1 MATASICAKL
11 KNGQDA
17 SCAAPVRRYY
27 QQTVVINKDDIDPDS
42 IVISVPTSL
51 APDCAY
57 TVEFSLKDG
66 TTGYKFIGSE
76 NGSTYKGYFD
86 KTLSDLGYAQYTHNA
101 QLLVVGADEATKCIL
116 DSLGKGNYVVA
127 YQFADGTV
135 EIYGLEYGLTAGDY
149 TYDVQEG
156 GGGTPIIL
164 SSRETAPERYVP
176 LVYKSGTPGGETA
189 DFDSA
194 FANGA
199 PSV

>member
-1 MATASICAKL
+1 MAIASICGTL

-17 SCAAPVRRYY
+17 SCVAPVRRYF
-27 QQTVVINKDDIDPDS
+27 QQAVVINQDDIDQTTVD
-42 IVISVPTSL
+42 ITVPT
-51 APDCAY
+51 AENPTCAY
-57 TVEFSLKDG
+57 NVAFSLKEG
-66 TTGYKFIGSE
+66 KTGYRFAGSE

-86 KTLSDLGYAQYTHNA
+86 KSVSDLGFVQYKHNS
-101 QLLVVGADEATKCIL
+101 QLLVVGADEESKCVL

-127 YQFADGTV
+127 NQFSDGTV
-135 EIYGLEYGLTAGDY
+135 EIYGMQNGLVAGDY

-164 SSRETAPERYVP
+164 SSRETAPENYVP
-176 LVYKSGTPGGETA
+176 LIYKSATLNGENA

-194 FANGA
+194 FANEA